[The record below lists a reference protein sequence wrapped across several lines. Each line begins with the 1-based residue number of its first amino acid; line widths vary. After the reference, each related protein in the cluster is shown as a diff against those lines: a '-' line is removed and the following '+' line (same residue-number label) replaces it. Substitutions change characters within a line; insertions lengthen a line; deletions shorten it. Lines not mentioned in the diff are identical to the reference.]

1 MFTSLFIRLGSMSL
15 TCQQLLTTHPHL
27 WEDATAH
34 PFLTQCQ
41 TGEIAANQFNTW
53 LVQDYWF
60 VVDFT
65 RFTGRVL
72 AAAPVQHFEVLLAAF
87 GTLKEEL
94 KWFQAKATERQLNLN
109 TPQHP
114 TCIEYCDYMAG
125 LAADPYAVQAVAY
138 WAIECAY
145 NQGWQRPGP
154 MSEPYSEFADRWGNA
169 GFTAYVKQ
177 LEQQA
182 DDALRSASEEVQQ
195 QAERAFLEVAR
206 LEKEFWQMAF
216 SAE

>member
-1 MFTSLFIRLGSMSL
+1 MLL
-15 TCQQLLTTHPHL
+15 TCQQLLQTHQQA
-27 WEDATAH
+27 WNDATVH

-41 TGEIAANQFNTW
+41 TGEIQAQQFNTW

-65 RFTGRVL
+65 RLTGRVL

-94 KWFQAKATERQLNLN
+94 SWFKTKSADRQLTLDI
-109 TPQHP
+109 PLHP

-125 LAADPYAVQAVAY
+125 LAAEPYAVQAVAY

-145 NQGWQRPGP
+145 NQGWQRPGAMP
-154 MSEPYSEFADRWGNA
+154 APYAEFADRWGNA

-182 DDALRSASEEVQQ
+182 DEALRSAPEEVQQ
-195 QAERAFLEVAR
+195 QAERAFLEIAQ
-206 LEKEFWQMAF
+206 LEKDFWQMAF
-216 SAE
+216 SAD

>member
-1 MFTSLFIRLGSMSL
+1 MSL
-15 TCQQLLTTHPHL
+15 TCQQLLQTHQQI
-27 WEDATAH
+27 WDDATVH

-41 TGEIAANQFNTW
+41 TGDIQPQQFNTW

-65 RFTGRVL
+65 RLTGRVL
-72 AAAPVQHFEVLLAAF
+72 AAAPVQHFDVLLAAF
-87 GTLKEEL
+87 STLKDEL
-94 KWFQAKATERQLNLN
+94 NWFKLKATDRQLTLDI
-109 TPQHP
+109 PQHP

-125 LAADPYAVQAVAY
+125 LAAEPYAVQAVAY

-154 MSEPYSEFADRWGNA
+154 MPDPYAEFADRWGNA

-182 DDALRSASEEVQQ
+182 DEALRSASPEVQQ
-195 QAERAFLEVAR
+195 QAERAFLEIAQ
-206 LEKEFWQMAF
+206 LEKDFWQMAF
-216 SAE
+216 SAD